1 MRSRVARS
9 PFLRYFRSIV
19 GVLVM
24 GSAFVI
30 SGCSGDDPTPQSN
43 TQAVVTLNS
52 EILSAPLSP
61 TEADRFFAVT
71 ATTGNQYYA
80 TGFTTVADDNQMA
93 LARFGPTGGL
103 DTSFGSNGIA
113 TVNVAIGAGKKA
125 ELARSVVVQ
134 SDGKIV
140 IAGPI
145 EHDTAATG
153 DAARDTDIAVAR
165 FDSTGQLDQTFGTNG
180 IRRLDLSTGTVS
192 GTAFRGDTVWGLTLL
207 PGDSLLIVGGKLAE
221 GAGRTDTDYAVM
233 KLTSNG
239 TVDTTFGTNGLV
251 TLDIGAGNDNPR
263 TAIIQPDGKIV
274 VSGHTSDAGVITT
287 VLFRLLPDGQFDST
301 FGRDGVVHVALLA
314 FVAEAYDVA
323 FQGQNLI
330 IVGYGRDT
338 STGTVDIISA
348 RFLTDGTWDKTY
360 GDGGVAAIDV
370 AGQDDRSRTL
380 KVLPDQRVLIV
391 GQGKQ
396 TATTQEGAVV
406 LLTPNGQR
414 ETRLNGNGVAL
425 LDFGGVTDALFGLA
439 LSPDLTNAVAV
450 GWKGVPT
457 TESTPTNNDDTR
469 IVRFPLPTGL

>member
-1 MRSRVARS
+1 
-9 PFLRYFRSIV
+9 
-19 GVLVM
+19 
-24 GSAFVI
+24 
-30 SGCSGDDPTPQSN
+30 
-43 TQAVVTLNS
+43 VTLNS

-93 LARFGPTGGL
+93 LARFRPTGGL
-103 DTSFGSNGIA
+103 NTSFGPSGIT

-165 FDSTGQLDQTFGTNG
+165 FDTTGQLDQTFGTNG

-192 GTAFRGDTVWGLTLL
+192 GTAFRGDTVWELTLL
-207 PGDSLLIVGGKLAE
+207 PGDSLLIIGGKLTE

-251 TLDIGAGNDNPR
+251 T
-263 TAIIQPDGKIV
+263 
-274 VSGHTSDAGVITT
+274 
-287 VLFRLLPDGQFDST
+287 
-301 FGRDGVVHVALLA
+301 VVHVALLA

-330 IVGYGRDT
+330 IVGYGRNT
-338 STGTVDIISA
+338 SPGTVDIISA

-360 GDGGVAAIDV
+360 GERRGSHRRCRPRRPEPNPERLARSACLDCGAGKANGYHTGGYGGTAHTQRPPGDETQRQRC
-370 AGQDDRSRTL
+370 GPSRF
-380 KVLPDQRVLIV
+380 RRR
-391 GQGKQ
+391 
-396 TATTQEGAVV
+396 
-406 LLTPNGQR
+406 N
-414 ETRLNGNGVAL
+414 
-425 LDFGGVTDALFGLA
+425 
-439 LSPDLTNAVAV
+439 
-450 GWKGVPT
+450 
-457 TESTPTNNDDTR
+457 
-469 IVRFPLPTGL
+469 

>member
-1 MRSRVARS
+1 MTSRVARPGLYGGFRPS
-9 PFLRYFRSIV
+9 VGLFLIS
-19 GVLVM
+19 
-24 GSAFVI
+24 SALAF
-30 SGCSGDDPTPQSN
+30 SGCSGEDSSPTSHTSAP
-43 TQAVVTLNS
+43 VTLNS
-52 EILSAPLSP
+52 EVLPVPLSA
-61 TEADRFFAVT
+61 TEADRFLAVT

-80 TGFTTVADDNQMA
+80 AGFTTVTDDSHMA
-93 LARFGPTGGL
+93 VARFGPTGGL
-103 DTSFGSNGIA
+103 DTSFASNGIA
-113 TVNVAIGAGKKA
+113 TVNVAGGAGKRT

-153 DAARDTDIAVAR
+153 DAARDTDIAIAR
-165 FDSTGQLDQTFGTNG
+165 FDTTGQLDQTFGTNG

-207 PGDSLLIVGGKLAE
+207 PGDSFLIVGGKLAE
-221 GAGRTDTDYAVM
+221 GPSRTDNDYAVM

-263 TAIIQPDGKIV
+263 TAIIQPDGRIV

-301 FGRDGVVHVALLA
+301 FGQNGIVHVALLG

-330 IVGYGRDT
+330 IAGYGRDA

-348 RFLTDGTWDKTY
+348 RFLADGTWDKTY
-360 GDGGVAAIDV
+360 GNGGVASIDV
-370 AGQDDRSRTL
+370 TGQDDRSRTL

-391 GQGKQ
+391 GQGKP
-396 TATTQEGAVV
+396 TATSQDGAAV
-406 LLTPNGQR
+406 LLTANGQR

-425 LDFGGVTDALFGLA
+425 IDFGGATDALFGLA
-439 LSPDLTNAVAV
+439 LSPDLTKAVAV
-450 GWKGVPT
+450 GWKGVT
-457 TESTPTNNDDTR
+457 ATESSPTNNDDAR
-469 IVRFPLPTGL
+469 VVRFPLPAGL